1 MGELNQ
7 HDLNRF
13 GCNIFIETGTGQAVG
28 LSYAVSFP
36 FKKLYSIEIIP
47 ELHTYSK
54 NLVKSA
60 RAELILGE
68 SVEVLNQILSTI
80 NPEDRI
86 LFWLDAH
93 FPGVDY
99 GVRER
104 KYVYTEENMP
114 LNREL
119 ATIRSCRGNC
129 KDTLIIDDLRFYED
143 GIYELGNIDIGKPKS
158 GLGFIE
164 ELFGQTHNISRD
176 YRHQG
181 FIILEPK

>member
-7 HDLNRF
+7 HDLHRF
-13 GCNIFIETGTGQAVG
+13 GCDIFVETGTGKAVG

-47 ELHTYSK
+47 ELHAYSK
-54 NLVKSA
+54 SIVTSP

-68 SVEVLNQILSTI
+68 SIEILNQILPMI
-80 NPEDRI
+80 NPEDRV

-99 GVRER
+99 GLREHV
-104 KYVYTEENMP
+104 YVYTDENMP
-114 LNREL
+114 LDREL
-119 ATIRSCRGNC
+119 KTIKKHRGTC
-129 KDTLIIDDLRFYED
+129 KDSFIIDDLRFYED
-143 GIYELGNIDIGKPKS
+143 GNFELGNIDIGKPKS

-164 ELFGQTHNISRD
+164 ELFGQTHNLSRD